1 MYNSTLKSTFALYVQ
16 FFKYY
21 KLLFQFMQPQVSAS
35 PLLTDS
41 RHWQDSNERNSL
53 PGSVPE
59 NFSESVFNSLDR
71 RLRPHSTIE
80 KVLTP
85 VMEIKDDPQGEE
97 DSSEDGTEIRIL
109 SATDNNTL
117 DRLYEPR
124 RTQSFTKSS
133 STGFGEESDSIVD
146 SEVFH
151 SRTASNASSTCEPCL
166 SRSEDNLLQHSGK
179 YNNSGEK
186 PEHDFLKFVTECSLE
201 ERSSDSN
208 DSLKYNPFDSPDV
221 QALLKPSNKPPSHC
235 SPHTYPRPNKALIHL
250 QPTRQMSEEEIKHAK
265 PLFSVGSPPFDVSPV
280 SFRSIDKST
289 SIASSQG
296 SFSEG
301 IVEDISDSFSSKRVS
316 QQTIANEVKRNS
328 LGKEETKV
336 TQEESLTPNDRFSV
350 NGDDLL
356 LPDNSPVMVNP
367 RLLRNHH
374 FHSMSRDSGLSDSPD
389 PSIDLSSSPLH
400 TVNSSILTDRLNQVT
415 KAQQSPL
422 VNRNQ
427 VSSKPDT
434 LSDNAKKF
442 QELLASATS
451 STKPRPQKLTKHVL
465 RVMRI
470 TPSLDNEDLLS
481 PIAVEERDDI
491 QRLRMASPEELS
503 VPNDKQLGFS
513 MKRSYSQGEVL
524 KSGGDNVAMD
534 TGEEGTRR
542 VGELIISEARIGHK
556 NTEHC
561 DFNISRSLENIIDNF

>member
-1 MYNSTLKSTFALYVQ
+1 
-16 FFKYY
+16 
-21 KLLFQFMQPQVSAS
+21 
-35 PLLTDS
+35 
-41 RHWQDSNERNSL
+41 
-53 PGSVPE
+53 
-59 NFSESVFNSLDR
+59 
-71 RLRPHSTIE
+71 
-80 KVLTP
+80 
-85 VMEIKDDPQGEE
+85 MEIKDDPQGGE

-109 SATDNNTL
+109 CASDNNTL

-133 STGFGEESDSIVD
+133 STGFGEESDSIAD

-151 SRTASNASSTCEPCL
+151 SRTASNASSTCDPSSL

-186 PEHDFLKFVTECSLE
+186 PEHDFLKLECSLE

-235 SPHTYPRPNKALIHL
+235 SPHTYPRPNKALIL
-250 QPTRQMSEEEIKHAK
+250 QPTRQMSEGEIKLAK
-265 PLFSVGSPPFDVSPV
+265 PLFSVGSPPFDESPV

-301 IVEDISDSFSSKRVS
+301 IVEDISDNFSSKRIS
-316 QQTIANEVKRNS
+316 QQTIANEETKIKSNS
-328 LGKEETKV
+328 LDKEEMK
-336 TQEESLTPNDRFSV
+336 EDNLTPNDRFSV

-389 PSIDLSSSPLH
+389 PSVDLSSSPMH
-400 TVNSSILTDRLNQVT
+400 IVNSSVLTDRLNQVT

-442 QELLASATS
+442 QELLANATS
-451 STKPRPQKLTKHVL
+451 STKPRPRRLTKHVL

-481 PIAVEERDDI
+481 PIPVDERDEI

-503 VPNDKQLGFS
+503 VPSDKQLGFS

-534 TGEEGTRR
+534 TDEEGTSRR
-542 VGELIISEARIGHK
+542 VGELIISEARFGRKSSHS
-556 NTEHC
+556 EHS